1 MPFKLSK
8 IIVVGTVEGVEKNES
23 KKKWDFSIYQ
33 NNDIHFYIDQNK
45 ENTQD
50 LLIKSIKVENIN
62 VIEEPQKGTIKV
74 YMPNSEEGRLFSYD
88 EQFEVKEKLEYK
100 GASQSS
106 STNLTIGSKGGTAL
120 ICISNTD
127 IGNYTSDK
135 DKQIEHNASLL
146 EKIET
151 SKEEIKF
158 IVSFDFIIETTKA
171 KYKSNIELELPTGNL
186 GEEKNC
192 YLEIDDTSNSL
203 NYILLYGK
211 LDNGYSLYIR
221 IPIAP
226 IEESVRISNNTLIV
240 IGIATVIISAFVA
253 SLISKRFTSPILQ
266 LNDITKKMAKLD
278 FKQKYRIN
286 DSDDEINELGK
297 NINTMSDKLE
307 STIKQLRETNS
318 ELEKD
323 IEEKSKIDEMRKQ
336 FISDVSHEL
345 KTPIALIQG
354 YAEGLIENVNND
366 DESRKFYAEVILDE
380 SNKMDVLVK
389 QLLELM
395 KLEYG
400 KRKFNDEEFD
410 VVELINEV
418 IRKCN
423 VMLEEN
429 QIQVVFDEK
438 KPIYAYAD
446 DFYVEQV
453 VTNYF
458 TNAIKHAKEVN
469 GKKQIKITIQNVKN
483 KIRVSVFNT
492 GDKIPEEDLTRVWGR
507 FYKIDDSRNRENSGS
522 GIGLSIVKAIQNN
535 YQNEYGVQNLSNGV
549 EFYFDISTKK

>member
-1 MPFKLSK
+1 M
-8 IIVVGTVEGVEKNES
+8 I
-23 KKKWDFSIYQ
+23 
-33 NNDIHFYIDQNK
+33 
-45 ENTQD
+45 
-50 LLIKSIKVENIN
+50 
-62 VIEEPQKGTIKV
+62 
-74 YMPNSEEGRLFSYD
+74 
-88 EQFEVKEKLEYK
+88 KEKLKSVRVKLFLVLCVVTILLVICLIAINSLVLENFYIYNKTNTIREVYNKINKYYK
-100 GASQSS
+100 DPDLAINLETELKKIAFRNNFDILIQSDTDLILF
-106 STNLTIGSKGGTAL
+106 STN
-120 ICISNTD
+120 
-127 IGNYTSDK
+127 K
-135 DKQIEHNASLL
+135 DFLSSIEVA
-146 EKIET
+146 
-151 SKEEIKF
+151 KE
-158 IVSFDFIIETTKA
+158 
-171 KYKSNIELELPTGNL
+171 KYKT
-186 GEEKNC
+186 
-192 YLEIDDTSNSL
+192 YLEERKNLLYSDAKMTIRKIDDTSNSL

-278 FKQKYRIN
+278 FEQKYRIN

-429 QIQVVFDEK
+429 QIQLVFDEK

>member
-1 MPFKLSK
+1 M
-8 IIVVGTVEGVEKNES
+8 I
-23 KKKWDFSIYQ
+23 
-33 NNDIHFYIDQNK
+33 
-45 ENTQD
+45 
-50 LLIKSIKVENIN
+50 
-62 VIEEPQKGTIKV
+62 
-74 YMPNSEEGRLFSYD
+74 
-88 EQFEVKEKLEYK
+88 KEKLKSVRVKLFLVLCVVTILLVICLIAINSLVLENFYIYNKTNTIKEVYNKINKYYK
-100 GASQSS
+100 NPDLAINLETELKKIAFRNNFDILIQSDTDLILF
-106 STNLTIGSKGGTAL
+106 STN
-120 ICISNTD
+120 
-127 IGNYTSDK
+127 K
-135 DKQIEHNASLL
+135 DFLSSIEVA
-146 EKIET
+146 
-151 SKEEIKF
+151 KE
-158 IVSFDFIIETTKA
+158 
-171 KYKSNIELELPTGNL
+171 KYKT
-186 GEEKNC
+186 
-192 YLEIDDTSNSL
+192 YLEERKNLLYSDAKMTIRKIDDTSNSL

-211 LDNGYSLYIR
+211 LDNGYSLYMR

-278 FKQKYRIN
+278 FEQKYRIN

-429 QIQVVFDEK
+429 KIQVVFDEK

>member
-1 MPFKLSK
+1 M
-8 IIVVGTVEGVEKNES
+8 I
-23 KKKWDFSIYQ
+23 
-33 NNDIHFYIDQNK
+33 
-45 ENTQD
+45 
-50 LLIKSIKVENIN
+50 
-62 VIEEPQKGTIKV
+62 
-74 YMPNSEEGRLFSYD
+74 
-88 EQFEVKEKLEYK
+88 KEKLKSVRVKLFLVLCVVTILLVICLIAINSLVLENFYIYNKTNTIKEVYNKINKYYK
-100 GASQSS
+100 DPDLAINLETELKKIAFRNNFDILIQSDTDLILF
-106 STNLTIGSKGGTAL
+106 STN
-120 ICISNTD
+120 
-127 IGNYTSDK
+127 K
-135 DKQIEHNASLL
+135 DFLSSIEVA
-146 EKIET
+146 
-151 SKEEIKF
+151 KE
-158 IVSFDFIIETTKA
+158 
-171 KYKSNIELELPTGNL
+171 KYKT
-186 GEEKNC
+186 
-192 YLEIDDTSNSL
+192 YLEERKNLLYSDAKMTIRKIDDTSNSL

-278 FKQKYRIN
+278 FEQKYRIN

-429 QIQVVFDEK
+429 KIQVVFDEK

>member
-1 MPFKLSK
+1 M
-8 IIVVGTVEGVEKNES
+8 I
-23 KKKWDFSIYQ
+23 
-33 NNDIHFYIDQNK
+33 
-45 ENTQD
+45 
-50 LLIKSIKVENIN
+50 
-62 VIEEPQKGTIKV
+62 
-74 YMPNSEEGRLFSYD
+74 
-88 EQFEVKEKLEYK
+88 KEKLKSVRVKLFLVLCVVTILLVICLIAINSLVLENFYIYNKTNTIKEVYNKINKYYK
-100 GASQSS
+100 DPDLAINLETELKKIAFRNNFDILIQSDTDLILF
-106 STNLTIGSKGGTAL
+106 STN
-120 ICISNTD
+120 
-127 IGNYTSDK
+127 K
-135 DKQIEHNASLL
+135 DFLSSIEVA
-146 EKIET
+146 
-151 SKEEIKF
+151 KE
-158 IVSFDFIIETTKA
+158 
-171 KYKSNIELELPTGNL
+171 KYKT
-186 GEEKNC
+186 
-192 YLEIDDTSNSL
+192 YLEERKNLLYSDAKMTIRKIDDTSNSL

-535 YQNEYGVQNLSNGV
+535 SP
-549 EFYFDISTKK
+549 

>member
-1 MPFKLSK
+1 M
-8 IIVVGTVEGVEKNES
+8 I
-23 KKKWDFSIYQ
+23 
-33 NNDIHFYIDQNK
+33 
-45 ENTQD
+45 
-50 LLIKSIKVENIN
+50 
-62 VIEEPQKGTIKV
+62 
-74 YMPNSEEGRLFSYD
+74 
-88 EQFEVKEKLEYK
+88 KEKLKSVRVKLFLVLCVVTILLVICLIAINSLVLENFYIYNKTNTIREVYNKINKYYK
-100 GASQSS
+100 DPDLAINLETELKKIAFRNNFDILIQSDTDLILF
-106 STNLTIGSKGGTAL
+106 STN
-120 ICISNTD
+120 
-127 IGNYTSDK
+127 K
-135 DKQIEHNASLL
+135 DFLSSIEVA
-146 EKIET
+146 
-151 SKEEIKF
+151 KE
-158 IVSFDFIIETTKA
+158 
-171 KYKSNIELELPTGNL
+171 KYKT
-186 GEEKNC
+186 
-192 YLEIDDTSNSL
+192 YLEERKNLLYSDAKMTIRKIDDTSNSL

-278 FKQKYRIN
+278 FEQKYRIN

-400 KRKFNDEEFD
+400 KREFTDEKFD

>member
-1 MPFKLSK
+1 M
-8 IIVVGTVEGVEKNES
+8 I
-23 KKKWDFSIYQ
+23 
-33 NNDIHFYIDQNK
+33 
-45 ENTQD
+45 
-50 LLIKSIKVENIN
+50 
-62 VIEEPQKGTIKV
+62 
-74 YMPNSEEGRLFSYD
+74 
-88 EQFEVKEKLEYK
+88 KEKLKSVRVKLFLVLCVVTILLVICLIAINSLVLENFYIYNKTNTIKEVYNKINKYYK
-100 GASQSS
+100 DPDLAINLETELKKIAFRNNFDILIQSDTDLILF
-106 STNLTIGSKGGTAL
+106 STN
-120 ICISNTD
+120 
-127 IGNYTSDK
+127 K
-135 DKQIEHNASLL
+135 DFLSSIEVA
-146 EKIET
+146 
-151 SKEEIKF
+151 KE
-158 IVSFDFIIETTKA
+158 
-171 KYKSNIELELPTGNL
+171 KYKI
-186 GEEKNC
+186 
-192 YLEIDDTSNSL
+192 YLEERKNLLYSDAKMTIRKIDDTSNSL

-278 FKQKYRIN
+278 FEQKYRIN

>member
-1 MPFKLSK
+1 M
-8 IIVVGTVEGVEKNES
+8 I
-23 KKKWDFSIYQ
+23 
-33 NNDIHFYIDQNK
+33 
-45 ENTQD
+45 
-50 LLIKSIKVENIN
+50 
-62 VIEEPQKGTIKV
+62 
-74 YMPNSEEGRLFSYD
+74 
-88 EQFEVKEKLEYK
+88 KEKLKSVRVKLFLVLCVVTILLVICLIAINSLVLENFYIYNKTNTIKEVYNKINKYYK
-100 GASQSS
+100 DPDLAINLETELKKIAFRNNFDILIQSDTDLILF
-106 STNLTIGSKGGTAL
+106 STN
-120 ICISNTD
+120 
-127 IGNYTSDK
+127 K
-135 DKQIEHNASLL
+135 DFLSSIEVA
-146 EKIET
+146 
-151 SKEEIKF
+151 KE
-158 IVSFDFIIETTKA
+158 
-171 KYKSNIELELPTGNL
+171 KYKT
-186 GEEKNC
+186 
-192 YLEIDDTSNSL
+192 YLEERKNLLYSDAKMTIRKIDDTSNSL

-211 LDNGYSLYIR
+211 LDNGYSLYMR

-278 FKQKYRIN
+278 FEQKYRIN

-400 KRKFNDEEFD
+400 KREFNYEEFD

>member
-1 MPFKLSK
+1 MIREKLKSVRVK
-8 IIVVGTVEGVEKNES
+8 LFLILCVVTILLVGCLIAINSLVLEN
-23 KKKWDFSIYQ
+23 
-33 NNDIHFYIDQNK
+33 FYIYNK
-45 ENTQD
+45 TN
-50 LLIKSIKVENIN
+50 
-62 VIEEPQKGTIKV
+62 TIKEV
-74 YMPNSEEGRLFSYD
+74 YNKINKYYKDPDLAINLETELKKIAFRNNFDILIQSDTDLILFS
-88 EQFEVKEKLEYK
+88 
-100 GASQSS
+100 
-106 STNLTIGSKGGTAL
+106 TN
-120 ICISNTD
+120 
-127 IGNYTSDK
+127 K
-135 DKQIEHNASLL
+135 DFL
-146 EKIET
+146 
-151 SKEEIKF
+151 
-158 IVSFDFIIETTKA
+158 
-171 KYKSNIELELPTGNL
+171 SNIEVAK
-186 GEEKNC
+186 EKQKN
-192 YLEIDDTSNSL
+192 YLEERKNLLYSDEKMTIRKIDDTSNSL

-211 LDNGYSLYIR
+211 LDNEYSLYIR

-278 FKQKYRIN
+278 FEQKYRIN

-307 STIKQLRETNS
+307 ATIKQLRETNS

-380 SNKMDVLVK
+380 SNKMDILVK

-400 KRKFNDEEFD
+400 KREFNDEEFD

-429 QIQVVFDEK
+429 KIQVVFDEK
-438 KPIYAYAD
+438 GPVYSYAD
-446 DFYVEQV
+446 DFYIEQV
-453 VTNYF
+453 MTNYF
-458 TNAIKHAKEVN
+458 TNAIKHAKEIN
-469 GKKQIKITIQNVKN
+469 GEKYIKITIQNVN
-483 KIRVSVFNT
+483 DKIRVTVFNT

-507 FYKIDDSRNRENSGS
+507 FYKVDDSRNRENSGS

-535 YQNEYGVQNLSNGV
+535 YQNEYGVQNLSSGV

>member
-1 MPFKLSK
+1 MAINLETELKK
-8 IIVVGTVEGVEKNES
+8 IA
-23 KKKWDFSIYQ
+23 FR
-33 NNDIHFYIDQNK
+33 NNFDILIQSD
-45 ENTQD
+45 TD
-50 LLIKSIKVENIN
+50 LI
-62 VIEEPQKGTIKV
+62 
-74 YMPNSEEGRLFSYD
+74 LFSTNKD
-88 EQFEVKEKLEYK
+88 FLSSIEVAKEKYK
-100 GASQSS
+100 
-106 STNLTIGSKGGTAL
+106 T
-120 ICISNTD
+120 
-127 IGNYTSDK
+127 
-135 DKQIEHNASLL
+135 
-146 EKIET
+146 
-151 SKEEIKF
+151 
-158 IVSFDFIIETTKA
+158 
-171 KYKSNIELELPTGNL
+171 
-186 GEEKNC
+186 
-192 YLEIDDTSNSL
+192 YLEERKNLLYSDAKMTIRKIDDTSNSL

-278 FKQKYRIN
+278 FEQKYRIN

>member
-1 MPFKLSK
+1 M
-8 IIVVGTVEGVEKNES
+8 I
-23 KKKWDFSIYQ
+23 
-33 NNDIHFYIDQNK
+33 
-45 ENTQD
+45 
-50 LLIKSIKVENIN
+50 
-62 VIEEPQKGTIKV
+62 
-74 YMPNSEEGRLFSYD
+74 
-88 EQFEVKEKLEYK
+88 KEKLKSVRVKLFLVLCVVTILLVICLIAINSLVLENFYIYNKTNTIKEVYNKINKYYK
-100 GASQSS
+100 DPDLAINLETELKKITFRNNFDILIQSDTDLILF
-106 STNLTIGSKGGTAL
+106 STN
-120 ICISNTD
+120 
-127 IGNYTSDK
+127 K
-135 DKQIEHNASLL
+135 DFLSSIEVA
-146 EKIET
+146 
-151 SKEEIKF
+151 KE
-158 IVSFDFIIETTKA
+158 
-171 KYKSNIELELPTGNL
+171 KYKT
-186 GEEKNC
+186 
-192 YLEIDDTSNSL
+192 YLEERKNLLYSDAKMTIRKIDDTSNSL

-278 FKQKYRIN
+278 FEQKYRIN

>member
-1 MPFKLSK
+1 M
-8 IIVVGTVEGVEKNES
+8 I
-23 KKKWDFSIYQ
+23 
-33 NNDIHFYIDQNK
+33 
-45 ENTQD
+45 
-50 LLIKSIKVENIN
+50 
-62 VIEEPQKGTIKV
+62 
-74 YMPNSEEGRLFSYD
+74 
-88 EQFEVKEKLEYK
+88 KEKLKSVRVKLFLVLCVVTILLVICLIAINSLVLENFYIYNKTNTIKEVYNKINKYYK
-100 GASQSS
+100 DPDLAINLETELKKIAFRNNFDILIQSDTDLILF
-106 STNLTIGSKGGTAL
+106 STN
-120 ICISNTD
+120 
-127 IGNYTSDK
+127 K
-135 DKQIEHNASLL
+135 DFLSSIEVA
-146 EKIET
+146 
-151 SKEEIKF
+151 KE
-158 IVSFDFIIETTKA
+158 
-171 KYKSNIELELPTGNL
+171 KYKT
-186 GEEKNC
+186 
-192 YLEIDDTSNSL
+192 YLEERKNLLYSDAKMTIRKIDDTSNSL

-211 LDNGYSLYIR
+211 LDNGYSLYMR

-278 FKQKYRIN
+278 FEQKYRIN

-458 TNAIKHAKEVN
+458 TNAIKHTKEVN

>member
-1 MPFKLSK
+1 MIENWQNKLEFR
-8 IIVVGTVEGVEKNES
+8 IIQHIFYLKYIN
-23 KKKWDFSIYQ
+23 
-33 NNDIHFYIDQNK
+33 FYIYSKTATIKQVYQKVNNYYAS
-45 ENTQD
+45 ENPNINLETELKKIAYKNNFD
-50 LLIKSIKVENIN
+50 ILIKTDTNLIIFTSDKEFLSSTYILKDINEITRENIN
-62 VIEEPQKGTIKV
+62 TQNDKKNNLNIKITTDETNNIN
-74 YMPNSEEGRLFSYD
+74 YMF
-88 EQFEVKEKLEYK
+88 
-100 GASQSS
+100 
-106 STNLTIGSKGGTAL
+106 LTGI
-120 ICISNTD
+120 
-127 IGNYTSDK
+127 
-135 DKQIEHNASLL
+135 
-146 EKIET
+146 
-151 SKEEIKF
+151 
-158 IVSFDFIIETTKA
+158 
-171 KYKSNIELELPTGNL
+171 
-186 GEEKNC
+186 
-192 YLEIDDTSNSL
+192 
-203 NYILLYGK
+203 
-211 LDNGYSLYIR
+211 LDNGYVLYIR
-221 IPIAP
+221 MPISP
-226 IEESVRISNNTLIV
+226 IKESVKISNTLLLM
-240 IGIATVIISAFVA
+240 IGGVTLAVAGVVA
-253 SLISKRFTSPILQ
+253 SFISKKFTNPILQ
-266 LNDITKKMAKLD
+266 LNDIANKMAKLD
-278 FKQKYRIN
+278 FSQKYRVT
-286 DSDDEINELGK
+286 DTEDEINELGRS
-297 NINTMSDKLE
+297 INTMSDKLE
-307 STIKQLRETNS
+307 TTIKQLQKSNI

-458 TNAIKHAKEVN
+458 TNAIKH
-469 GKKQIKITIQNVKN
+469 T
-483 KIRVSVFNT
+483 
-492 GDKIPEEDLTRVWGR
+492 EE
-507 FYKIDDSRNRENSGS
+507 
-522 GIGLSIVKAIQNN
+522 IVI
-535 YQNEYGVQNLSNGV
+535 V
-549 EFYFDISTKK
+549 

>member
-1 MPFKLSK
+1 M
-8 IIVVGTVEGVEKNES
+8 I
-23 KKKWDFSIYQ
+23 
-33 NNDIHFYIDQNK
+33 
-45 ENTQD
+45 
-50 LLIKSIKVENIN
+50 
-62 VIEEPQKGTIKV
+62 
-74 YMPNSEEGRLFSYD
+74 
-88 EQFEVKEKLEYK
+88 KEKLKSVRVKLFLVLCVVTILLVICLIAINSLVLENFYIYNKTNTIKEVYNKINKYYK
-100 GASQSS
+100 DPDLAINLETELKKIAFRNNFDILIQSDTDLILFLTNKDFLS
-106 STNLTIGSKGGTAL
+106 S
-120 ICISNTD
+120 
-127 IGNYTSDK
+127 
-135 DKQIEHNASLL
+135 IEVA
-146 EKIET
+146 
-151 SKEEIKF
+151 KE
-158 IVSFDFIIETTKA
+158 
-171 KYKSNIELELPTGNL
+171 KYKT
-186 GEEKNC
+186 
-192 YLEIDDTSNSL
+192 YLEERKNLLYSDAKMTIRKIDDTSNSL

>member
-1 MPFKLSK
+1 M
-8 IIVVGTVEGVEKNES
+8 I
-23 KKKWDFSIYQ
+23 
-33 NNDIHFYIDQNK
+33 
-45 ENTQD
+45 
-50 LLIKSIKVENIN
+50 
-62 VIEEPQKGTIKV
+62 
-74 YMPNSEEGRLFSYD
+74 
-88 EQFEVKEKLEYK
+88 KEKLKSVRVKLFLVLCVVTILLVICLIAINSLVLENFYIYNKTNTIREVYNKINKYYK
-100 GASQSS
+100 DPDLAINLETELKKIAFRNNFDILIQSDTDLILF
-106 STNLTIGSKGGTAL
+106 STN
-120 ICISNTD
+120 
-127 IGNYTSDK
+127 K
-135 DKQIEHNASLL
+135 DFLSSIEVA
-146 EKIET
+146 
-151 SKEEIKF
+151 KE
-158 IVSFDFIIETTKA
+158 
-171 KYKSNIELELPTGNL
+171 KYKT
-186 GEEKNC
+186 
-192 YLEIDDTSNSL
+192 YLEERKNLLYSDAKMTIRKIDDTSNRL

-278 FKQKYRIN
+278 FEQKYRIN

-492 GDKIPEEDLTRVWGR
+492 GDKIPEEDLTKVWGR

>member
-1 MPFKLSK
+1 M
-8 IIVVGTVEGVEKNES
+8 I
-23 KKKWDFSIYQ
+23 
-33 NNDIHFYIDQNK
+33 
-45 ENTQD
+45 
-50 LLIKSIKVENIN
+50 
-62 VIEEPQKGTIKV
+62 
-74 YMPNSEEGRLFSYD
+74 
-88 EQFEVKEKLEYK
+88 KEKLKSVRVKLFLVLCVVTILLVICLIAINSLVLENFYIYNKTNTIKEVYNKINKYYK
-100 GASQSS
+100 DPDLAINLETELKKIAFRNNFDILIQSDTDLILF
-106 STNLTIGSKGGTAL
+106 STN
-120 ICISNTD
+120 
-127 IGNYTSDK
+127 K
-135 DKQIEHNASLL
+135 DFLSSIEVA
-146 EKIET
+146 
-151 SKEEIKF
+151 KE
-158 IVSFDFIIETTKA
+158 
-171 KYKSNIELELPTGNL
+171 KYKT
-186 GEEKNC
+186 
-192 YLEIDDTSNSL
+192 YLEERKNLLYSDAKMTIRKIDDTSNSL

-211 LDNGYSLYIR
+211 LDNGYSLYMR

-278 FKQKYRIN
+278 FEQKYRIN

-400 KRKFNDEEFD
+400 KREFNDEEFD

-522 GIGLSIVKAIQNN
+522 GIGLSIVKAIMDSMNQKF
-535 YQNEYGVQNLSNGV
+535 GVINHDDGV
-549 EFYFDISTKK
+549 EFWFELDTELC